1 MLGDKISDHAQDE
14 YLPHPLA
21 RDELSAWDDQC
32 VVRNGPEAVNEE
44 AFIPECQDIAVVGEV
59 RQLIIHFCT
68 SIQSMRDVEDG
79 ADRLEKPV

>member
-1 MLGDKISDHAQDE
+1 MLGDKISDHAHE
-14 YLPHPLA
+14 YLPHPLV

-32 VVRNGPEAVNEE
+32 VVQNGPEAVDEE

-68 SIQSMRDVEDG
+68 SIQPMRDVEDS